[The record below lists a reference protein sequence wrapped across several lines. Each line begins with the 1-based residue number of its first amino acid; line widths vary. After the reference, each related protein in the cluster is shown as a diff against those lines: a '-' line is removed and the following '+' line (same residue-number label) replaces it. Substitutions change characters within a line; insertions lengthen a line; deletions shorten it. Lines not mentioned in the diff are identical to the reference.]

1 MLSRVE
7 NVSKPPQRLT
17 LKQQKFV
24 EAYVGAANGN
34 ATRAAQLA
42 GYKGSEVTLQAVG
55 SENLRKPLITSAIA
69 QRTQK
74 GLKKLNADKIL
85 AELAR
90 IAQGED
96 EEAKTSDRIRALEL
110 LGKNLALWV
119 DRKEISGPDGGAVP
133 VYTIEL
139 PEKQVG

>member
-1 MLSRVE
+1 MP
-7 NVSKPPQRLT
+7 KPPQKLT

-24 EAYVGAANGN
+24 EAYVGPANGN
-34 ATRAAQLA
+34 ASKAAELA
-42 GYKGSEVTLQAVG
+42 GYKKNEATLRSVG
-55 SENLRKPLITSAIA
+55 AENLTKPAIIAAIA

-74 GLKKLNADKIL
+74 SLKKLNADKIL
-85 AELAR
+85 EELAS

-96 EEAKTSDRIRALEL
+96 DEAKTSDRIRALEL
-110 LGKNLALWV
+110 LGKNLALWI
-119 DRKEISGPDGGAVP
+119 DRKEVSGPDGGAVP